1 MKILLVDD
9 HKLIGKSLEMTLKNY
24 ADVKEFRYISDPITV
39 FEMIETYRPS
49 IILMDIHMGMFNGL
63 ELGEEVLRKTKT
75 KLVFLSGFDLAEYRD
90 KAIGIGA
97 NGFLD
102 KHIAVDSLIENLKK
116 ISYEDKKIFPQTS
129 RHDLKHN
136 LITPREKEVLR
147 ILSQGVKQSAIAS
160 KMNITDQTLRNY
172 VYSINEKLETNSA
185 IASVVKAI
193 ELGIINV
200 RLQ

>member
-102 KHIAVDSLIENLKK
+102 KHIAVDSLIENLN
-116 ISYEDKKIFPQTS
+116 KIFPHTS
-129 RHDLKHN
+129 RHDIKHN

-160 KMNITDQTLRNY
+160 KMNITDRTLRNY

>member
-129 RHDLKHN
+129 IILFQIIFIILFITFRHNTLMLLTRMQQFEYLVPPFYPLVSHLSLLEVPYYIFLIQPHN
-136 LITPREKEVLR
+136 VI
-147 ILSQGVKQSAIAS
+147 
-160 KMNITDQTLRNY
+160 Y
-172 VYSINEKLETNSA
+172 VSLPND
-185 IASVVKAI
+185 
-193 ELGIINV
+193 
-200 RLQ
+200 

>member
-136 LITPREKEVLR
+136 LITPREK
-147 ILSQGVKQSAIAS
+147 QSAIAS
-160 KMNITDQTLRNY
+160 KMNITDRTLRNY

>member
-1 MKILLVDD
+1 MIVDL
-9 HKLIGKSLEMTLKNY
+9 KLCNRT
-24 ADVKEFRYISDPITV
+24 
-39 FEMIETYRPS
+39 
-49 IILMDIHMGMFNGL
+49 
-63 ELGEEVLRKTKT
+63 
-75 KLVFLSGFDLAEYRD
+75 
-90 KAIGIGA
+90 
-97 NGFLD
+97 
-102 KHIAVDSLIENLKK
+102 
-116 ISYEDKKIFPQTS
+116 
-129 RHDLKHN
+129 HDLKHN

-160 KMNITDQTLRNY
+160 KMNITDRTLRNY

>member
-1 MKILLVDD
+1 MAFRQTYSGWLFDW
-9 HKLIGKSLEMTLKNY
+9 
-24 ADVKEFRYISDPITV
+24 EF
-39 FEMIETYRPS
+39 E
-49 IILMDIHMGMFNGL
+49 
-63 ELGEEVLRKTKT
+63 
-75 KLVFLSGFDLAEYRD
+75 
-90 KAIGIGA
+90 
-97 NGFLD
+97 
-102 KHIAVDSLIENLKK
+102 K

-160 KMNITDQTLRNY
+160 KMNITDRTLRNY